1 MAARDPANP
10 DNVAAPAERALSF
23 LSKSFSEAQRNAESD
38 MKLLAA
44 KVQSFKELSTTLDRE
59 WASLK
64 NTAVEDFVFLKS
76 LSSSSPSNTLTLEP
90 VRQEWGPNRKQR
102 QRRAVVLNSQGGRKK
117 KVRVSKDWE
126 PLTRMKQSLED
137 SLKELQ
143 NADDGTDQRPGESVE
158 TVSPSRRKKNLVS
171 SLILI
176 SSVLLALLLFRGCF
190 LYRTNTKVLGGM
202 SWTHGTLDIG
212 RGSMTQ

>member
-1 MAARDPANP
+1 MATRDTVNR
-10 DNVAAPAERALSF
+10 DNVVAPAESALSF
-23 LSKSFSEAQRNAESD
+23 LSKSFLEAQRNAESD

-64 NTAVEDFVFLKS
+64 HTAVEDFVFLKS
-76 LSSSSPSNTLTLEP
+76 LSSSSPSKTLTLEP
-90 VRQEWGPNRKQR
+90 VGQEWGPNRKQR
-102 QRRAVVLNSQGGRKK
+102 QRRAVVLNSQGFRKK

-143 NADDGTDQRPGESVE
+143 NVGDGTDQRPGESLE
-158 TVSPSRRKKNLVS
+158 TVSPNGMKKNLVS
-171 SLILI
+171 PLI
-176 SSVLLALLLFRGCF
+176 SISSMLLSLLLSEAAISTE
-190 LYRTNTKVLGGM
+190 L
-202 SWTHGTLDIG
+202 I
-212 RGSMTQ
+212 